1 MAPERAIGRSDIDL
15 APVRDSWAVGV
26 GLRKGTAMN
35 AIWKAPVAV
44 AVFVPAL
51 VGAAAAY
58 TAPTVGKA
66 VFDRT
71 VEIVNE
77 EFYRP
82 SELDAFNKTVGTILI
97 DANDLAEADGTTV
110 DAAIDAALSSLN
122 TSHTARFTPD
132 EVAYFE
138 LLDVFRFNYRR
149 ELRRLFPRDGE
160 ITYAGVGMVTQ
171 LIDGKVFVSD
181 VYDGGTAS
189 RANIKVGD
197 EILAADGE
205 AFAETGSFAG
215 KAGKDVVLTLRRKE
229 NGPALDIKVRVERLE
244 PSEAL
249 LDAISES
256 ARIIDRDGRRIGYI
270 RIWAYTHHEVGDVLN
285 RVLGG
290 GRLAD
295 VDGLVLDLRSRWG
308 GAPADAAELFLGG
321 TPEMEM
327 IDRDG
332 DVRYVN
338 TRWRKP
344 VVGIIDEGTRS
355 GMDIFANAFK
365 QNGIPLV
372 GTETAGDV
380 VAGRGFLLP
389 DDSLLVLAVADVLV
403 EGKRL
408 EGHPV
413 QPDIEVPFD
422 IRYADGVDPQFD
434 AALDMLMTR
443 LTEG

>member
-1 MAPERAIGRSDIDL
+1 
-15 APVRDSWAVGV
+15 
-26 GLRKGTAMN
+26 MN
-35 AIWKAPVAV
+35 AFWKAPLAAAMVAS
-44 AVFVPAL
+44 AL
-51 VGAAAAY
+51 MIGAAAAY
-58 TAPTVGKA
+58 TPPASGEA

-82 SELDAFNKTVGTILI
+82 SELEAFNKTVGDILA
-97 DANDLAEADGTTV
+97 DANGLAEADSATV
-110 DAAIDAALSSLN
+110 DAAIDDALASLN
-122 TSHTARFTPD
+122 TSHTARYTPD

-149 ELRRLFPRDGE
+149 ELRRLFPRNGE
-160 ITYAGVGMVTQ
+160 ITYDGIGMVTRP
-171 LIDGKVFVSD
+171 IDGKVFVSD
-181 VYDGGTAS
+181 VYDGGPAAQ
-189 RANIKVGD
+189 ANIKVGD

-205 AFAETGSFAG
+205 AFSEIGSFAG
-215 KAGKDVVLTLRRKE
+215 KAGKDVVLALRRKE
-229 NGPALDIKVRVERLE
+229 NGPPLEIKVRVGRLQA
-244 PSEAL
+244 SEAL
-249 LDAISES
+249 LEAISDS
-256 ARIIDRDGRRIGYI
+256 ARVINRDGRRIGYI
-270 RIWAYTHHEVGDVLN
+270 RIWAYTHHDVDDILN
-285 RVLGG
+285 GVLGG

-308 GAPADAAELFLGG
+308 GAPADAAELFVGG
-321 TPEMEM
+321 TPAMEM
-327 IDRDG
+327 IERDG

-338 TRWRKP
+338 TRWHKP

-403 EGKRL
+403 DGERL
-408 EGHPV
+408 EGNPV

-422 IRYADGVDPQFD
+422 IRYADGVDPQFE
-434 AALDMLMTR
+434 AALDLLMTR

>member
-1 MAPERAIGRSDIDL
+1 LGKSDIDL
-15 APVRDSWAVGV
+15 APIRDSWPVGV
-26 GLRKGTAMN
+26 EIWKGTAVS
-35 AIWKAPVAV
+35 AFWKAPLAAAVVA
-44 AVFVPAL
+44 PAL
-51 VGAAAAY
+51 VSTAAAY
-58 TAPTVGKA
+58 TPPTLGKA

-82 SELDAFNKTVGTILI
+82 GELDVFNKAVGDILV
-97 DANDLAEADGTTV
+97 DANLAKADSTTV
-110 DAAIDAALSSLN
+110 DAAIDAALASLN
-122 TSHTARFTPD
+122 TSHTARYTPD
-132 EVAYFE
+132 EIGYFE
-138 LLDVFRFNYRR
+138 LLDVFRSNYRR
-149 ELRRLFPRDGE
+149 ELRRLFPRDGK
-160 ITYAGVGMVTQ
+160 ITYDGVGMVTR

-181 VYDGGTAS
+181 VYDGGPAS
-189 RANIKVGD
+189 RASIKVGD
-197 EILAADGE
+197 EILAADGA
-205 AFAETGSFAG
+205 AFAEIGSFAG

-229 NGPALDIKVRVERLE
+229 GGPALDVKVRVERLQ

-249 LDAISES
+249 LEAISNS
-256 ARIIDRDGRRIGYI
+256 ARVIDRDGRRVGYI
-270 RIWAYTHHEVGDVLN
+270 RIWAYTHHDVGGVLN
-285 RVLGG
+285 SMLGG

-308 GAPADAAELFLGG
+308 GAPADAAELFLGR

-327 IDRDG
+327 IERDG
-332 DVRYVN
+332 DVRHVN
-338 TRWRKP
+338 TRWHKP

-355 GMDIFANAFK
+355 GMDIFASAFK

-389 DDSLLVLAVADVLV
+389 DDSLLVLAVADVKV
-403 EGKRL
+403 DGKRL
-408 EGHPV
+408 EGNPI

-422 IRYADGVDPQFD
+422 IRYADGGDPQFD
-434 AALDMLMTR
+434 AALDLLVTR

>member
-1 MAPERAIGRSDIDL
+1 
-15 APVRDSWAVGV
+15 
-26 GLRKGTAMN
+26 MN
-35 AIWKAPVAV
+35 AFWKAPLAAAVVAS
-44 AVFVPAL
+44 AL

-58 TAPTVGKA
+58 TPPAPDKA

-71 VEIVNE
+71 VEIVNK

-82 SELDAFNKTVGTILI
+82 SELHAFNKTVGNILA
-97 DANDLAEADGTTV
+97 DANGLEGADGATV
-110 DAAIDAALSSLN
+110 DVAIDDALASLN
-122 TSHTARFTPD
+122 TSHTARYTPD
-132 EVAYFE
+132 EIAYFE

-149 ELRRLFPRDGE
+149 ELRRLFPRDGK
-160 ITYAGVGMVTQ
+160 ITYDGVGMVTR
-171 LIDGKVFVSD
+171 LIDDKIFVSD
-181 VYDGGTAS
+181 VYDGGPAS

-197 EILAADGE
+197 EILVADGG
-205 AFAETGSFAG
+205 AFAEIGSFAG

-229 NGPALDIKVRVERLE
+229 SGPALDIKVRVERLQ

-249 LDAISES
+249 LEAISNS
-256 ARIIDRDGRRIGYI
+256 ARVINRDGRRIGYI
-270 RIWAYTHHEVGDVLN
+270 RIWAYTHHDVDDILN

-308 GAPADAAELFLGG
+308 GAPADAAELFVGG

-327 IDRDG
+327 IERDG

-338 TRWRKP
+338 TRWHKP

-403 EGKRL
+403 DGKRL
-408 EGHPV
+408 EGNPV
-413 QPDIEVPFD
+413 QPDVEVPFD

-434 AALDMLMTR
+434 AALDVLMTR

>member
-1 MAPERAIGRSDIDL
+1 
-15 APVRDSWAVGV
+15 
-26 GLRKGTAMN
+26 MN
-35 AIWKAPVAV
+35 AFWKAPLAAAV
-44 AVFVPAL
+44 LAPAL
-51 VGAAAAY
+51 IGAAAAY
-58 TAPTVGKA
+58 TAPTLGKA

-82 SELDAFNKTVGTILI
+82 SELDAFNKAVGDILV
-97 DANDLAEADGTTV
+97 DANGLADADDATV
-110 DAAIDAALSSLN
+110 DAAIDAALASLN
-122 TSHTARFTPD
+122 TSHTRRYAPND
-132 EVAYFE
+132 VAYFE

-149 ELRRLFPRDGE
+149 ELRRMFPRDGE
-160 ITYAGVGMVTQ
+160 IAYDGVGMTTRE
-171 LIDGKVFVSD
+171 IDGKVFVSD
-181 VYDGGTAS
+181 VYDGGQAS
-189 RANIKVGD
+189 RANVKVGD
-197 EILAADGE
+197 EILAADGA
-205 AFAETGSFAG
+205 AFAEIGSFAG

-229 NGPALDIKVRVERLE
+229 NGPALDIKVRVERLP
-244 PSEAL
+244 PSETL
-249 LDAISES
+249 LKAIDDS
-256 ARIIDRDGRRIGYI
+256 ARVIDRDGRRIGYI
-270 RIWAYTHHEVGDVLN
+270 RIWAYTEHEAGDILN
-285 RVLGG
+285 SALGG

-321 TPEMEM
+321 TPSMEM
-327 IDRDG
+327 IERDG

-338 TRWRKP
+338 TRWHKP

-403 EGKRL
+403 DGKRL
-408 EGHPV
+408 EGNPV
-413 QPDIEVPFD
+413 QPDIAVPFD
-422 IRYADGVDPQFD
+422 IRYADGVDPQLD
-434 AALDMLMTR
+434 AALDELMTR

>member
-1 MAPERAIGRSDIDL
+1 
-15 APVRDSWAVGV
+15 
-26 GLRKGTAMN
+26 MN
-35 AIWKAPVAV
+35 AFWKAPLAAAAV
-44 AVFVPAL
+44 ASAL
-51 VGAAAAY
+51 VGGAAAY
-58 TAPTVGKA
+58 TPPAPDKA

-71 VEIVNE
+71 VEIVNK

-82 SELDAFNKTVGTILI
+82 SELDAFNKAVGDIRA
-97 DANDLAEADGTTV
+97 DANGFAGADGATV
-110 DAAIDAALSSLN
+110 AAAIDAALASLN
-122 TSHTARFTPD
+122 TSHTARYAPD

-138 LLDVFRFNYRR
+138 LLDVFRFGYRR

-160 ITYAGVGMVTQ
+160 ITYDGVGMATRP
-171 LIDGKVFVSD
+171 IDGKVFVID
-181 VYDGGTAS
+181 VYDGGPAA
-189 RANIKVGD
+189 RADIKVGD
-197 EILAADGE
+197 EILAADGA
-205 AFAETGSFAG
+205 AFAEVGAFAG

-229 NGPALDIKVRVERLE
+229 NGPPRDIEVRVERLQ

-249 LDAISES
+249 LEAISNS
-256 ARIIDRDGRRIGYI
+256 ARVIDRDGRRIGYI
-270 RIWAYTHHEVGDVLN
+270 RIWAYTHHDVGGILN
-285 RVLGG
+285 SVLGG

-327 IDRDG
+327 IERDG
-332 DVRYVN
+332 DVRHVN
-338 TRWRKP
+338 TRWHKP

-372 GTETAGDV
+372 GAETAGDV

-389 DDSLLVLAVADVLV
+389 DDSLLVVAVADVLV
-403 EGKRL
+403 DGKRL
-408 EGHPV
+408 EGNPV
-413 QPDIEVPFD
+413 EPDVEVPFD
-422 IRYADGVDPQFD
+422 VRYAAGVDPQFD
-434 AALDMLMTR
+434 AALDLLMTR

>member
-1 MAPERAIGRSDIDL
+1 
-15 APVRDSWAVGV
+15 
-26 GLRKGTAMN
+26 MN
-35 AIWKAPVAV
+35 PLWKAPAAAAV
-44 AVFVPAL
+44 IVLAL
-51 VGAAAAY
+51 AGGAAAY
-58 TAPTVGKA
+58 TPPTLGKA

-71 VEIVNE
+71 VEIVNK

-82 SELDAFNKTVGTILI
+82 SQLPAFNKTVGDILV
-97 DANDLAEADGTTV
+97 DANDLANADSTTV
-110 DAAIDAALSSLN
+110 DAAIDAALASLN
-122 TSHTARFTPD
+122 TSHTARYTPD

-138 LLDVFRFNYRR
+138 LLDVFRYNYRR

-160 ITYAGVGMVTQ
+160 ITYDGVGMVTRS
-171 LIDGKVFVSD
+171 IDGKVFVSD
-181 VYDGGTAS
+181 VYDGGPAS

-197 EILAADGE
+197 EILAADGK
-205 AFAETGSFAG
+205 AFAEIGSFAG

-229 NGPALDIKVRVERLE
+229 NGPALDIKVRVERLQ
-244 PSEAL
+244 PSETL
-249 LDAISES
+249 LKAISDS
-256 ARIIDRDGRRIGYI
+256 ARVIDRGGRRIGYI
-270 RIWAYTHHEVGDVLN
+270 RIWAYTEHEAGDILN
-285 RVLGG
+285 AALGG
-290 GRLAD
+290 GRLAN
-295 VDGLVLDLRSRWG
+295 VDGLLLDLRSRWG
-308 GAPADAAELFLGG
+308 GAPADAAELFLGR
-321 TPEMEM
+321 TPQMQM
-327 IDRDG
+327 IERDG

-338 TRWRKP
+338 TRWHKP

-365 QNGIPLV
+365 QNGIPVV
-372 GTETAGDV
+372 GSETAGDV

-422 IRYADGVDPQFD
+422 IRYADGADPQLD
-434 AALDMLMTR
+434 AALDLLMTR